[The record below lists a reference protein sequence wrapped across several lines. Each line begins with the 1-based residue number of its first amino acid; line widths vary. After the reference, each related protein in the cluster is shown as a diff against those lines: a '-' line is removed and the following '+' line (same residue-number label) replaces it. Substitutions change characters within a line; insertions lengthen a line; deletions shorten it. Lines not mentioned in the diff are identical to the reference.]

1 MSMELFNKIIKEIK
15 SLEIPSIKLNWRG
28 EPLLN
33 PNLIQM
39 IKLAK
44 KNGVIDVSINTNATT
59 LDLKKS
65 SEILD
70 SGLDYIIFSF
80 DGGTKKTYEKYR
92 PGRFKTN
99 SFDTVYENIKNFCL
113 LKKEKKK
120 KFPVTK
126 IQMVITNETKS
137 EINDFYDLFEDFVDD
152 ITVTPYQERGG
163 GLENVD
169 KSVQSKLK
177 QYFIKNNLSHET
189 PYLSKGDNKIF
200 ISQGRKSCYQPLQR
214 LMITYNGMVAMCCL
228 DWGAQ
233 HCVGYIDEL
242 AFQNDSETKK
252 VDMKIKSNK
261 KGFELLNKAKYPSK
275 LNVPEKK
282 LSTLKDI
289 WYGDEIN
296 KVRNIHKK
304 KLLENLNVCKNCSL
318 MDTYKW
324 KEI

>member
-1 MSMELFNKIIKEIK
+1 MTNIKLVDQDILVGSSKIIKEKIVFDKHSYMVENMDKNHAFLEYLNQNKNLNKEDVLKLFKNKYLNYRKNWIKNAEDFYSGKSAIDQILPPQCIDIESAAICDLACPHCFREYLITPDKIMSMELFNKIIKEIK

-113 LKKEKKK
+113 LKKEKK
-120 KFPVTK
+120 
-126 IQMVITNETKS
+126 
-137 EINDFYDLFEDFVDD
+137 
-152 ITVTPYQERGG
+152 
-163 GLENVD
+163 
-169 KSVQSKLK
+169 
-177 QYFIKNNLSHET
+177 
-189 PYLSKGDNKIF
+189 
-200 ISQGRKSCYQPLQR
+200 
-214 LMITYNGMVAMCCL
+214 
-228 DWGAQ
+228 
-233 HCVGYIDEL
+233 
-242 AFQNDSETKK
+242 
-252 VDMKIKSNK
+252 
-261 KGFELLNKAKYPSK
+261 
-275 LNVPEKK
+275 
-282 LSTLKDI
+282 
-289 WYGDEIN
+289 
-296 KVRNIHKK
+296 RNF
-304 KLLENLNVCKNCSL
+304 L
-318 MDTYKW
+318 
-324 KEI
+324 